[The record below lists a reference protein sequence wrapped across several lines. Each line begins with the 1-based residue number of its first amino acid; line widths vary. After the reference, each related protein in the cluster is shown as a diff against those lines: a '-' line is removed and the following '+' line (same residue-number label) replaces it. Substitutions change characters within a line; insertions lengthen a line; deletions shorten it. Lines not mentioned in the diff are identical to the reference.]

1 LDSGRI
7 LLHRSRRYFTIKF
20 TVKAAV
26 LYSTDDGRQITAAI
40 LRYRFVGNRSFI
52 PTFPKNR
59 RRRPRKVKLVF
70 TLKKCVSFHSSP
82 QKSRVR
88 LFSEPGSG
96 KSELGYEKAIS
107 FNGRTLREAGRIG
120 SCEGHSDEAE
130 ASVNKTTPVPITL
143 RGPVVTLIITIFT
156 FCNQFYFIIF
166 IYRKQLITTLTKK
179 VTYIIFFCIWN
190 YIYILLFIFFINVS
204 QF

>member
-1 LDSGRI
+1 
-7 LLHRSRRYFTIKF
+7 
-20 TVKAAV
+20 
-26 LYSTDDGRQITAAI
+26 
-40 LRYRFVGNRSFI
+40 
-52 PTFPKNR
+52 
-59 RRRPRKVKLVF
+59 
-70 TLKKCVSFHSSP
+70 VSFHSSP

-96 KSELGYEKAIS
+96 KSELGYKKAIS